1 MAAPDSQAPEQ
12 ESVEPASLIGRDEMN
27 LAEFPIALI
36 ADRVPAGQ
44 KTLYFEDN
52 HGRLTVTGS
61 DAYGLPTATDADVI
75 VALIYLTKIRN
86 GFTDVKVNFSKY
98 ELIKLL
104 NWPDDG
110 AYYKRLDL
118 ALNRWGGVWLVYD
131 KCWWNNRLKR
141 FTSAKMHIIDTVDF
155 AEPDGRGRGGRTHL
169 PLSTFTWNKTFIES
183 CQADNLRQL
192 DLDEYFSLNSAIS
205 KRLYRFL
212 GKRFYLRGD
221 WTFDLHEIAF
231 DRVGLSRNYKGNAG
245 KIKEKLQPA
254 IAELERIGFLKP
266 LSRSDRYTRIDRGQW
281 SIRLARPSPALAAPQ
296 PADPAVVEPEPPL
309 VVELV
314 NRGVT
319 RATAAELVRQHPADA
334 IEAKIEVFDWLAE
347 KRDKRVSKNPGGYLA
362 ESIRKGYVPPKG
374 FESKAAREQRQ
385 ADERERKRQA
395 EEARRRTEAE
405 ERARE
410 EAEQLRVDTYLAS
423 LTAEERAALQ
433 AEALAKANPFYARQY
448 RRSRGDARS
457 AARYLKLIVEA
468 HVSEILADRTRSA
481 STR

>member
-1 MAAPDSQAPEQ
+1 MATPNSQVPEQ
-12 ESVEPASLIGRDEMN
+12 ESVEPAPLIGRDEMN

-44 KTLYFEDN
+44 KTLYFEDK

-155 AEPDGRGRGGRTHL
+155 AEPDGRGRGGQSHL

-192 DLDEYFSLNSAIS
+192 DLDEYFSLKSAVS

-212 GKRFYLRGD
+212 GKRFYLQRE
-221 WTFDLHEIAF
+221 WTFDLAEIAF
-231 DRVGLSRNYKGNAG
+231 DRVGLSRSYKGNAG

-266 LSRSDRYTRIDRGQW
+266 LGRNDRYTRIDRGQW
-281 SIRLARPSPALAAPQ
+281 SIRLTRQSLALAAPQ
-296 PADPAVVEPEPPL
+296 PAAPAAVEPEPPL
-309 VVELV
+309 LAELV
-314 NRGVT
+314 RRGVT
-319 RATAAELVRQHPADA
+319 RATVAELVRQYPAERIA
-334 IEAKIEVFDWLAE
+334 AKLEVFDWLTE
-347 KRDKRVSKNPGGYLA
+347 KQDKRVSTNPGGYLA
-362 ESIRKGYVPPKG
+362 ESIRKSYVPPKG
-374 FESKAAREQRQ
+374 FESKMARERRQ

-395 EEARRRTEAE
+395 EEAQRRAEDE
-405 ERARE
+405 ERACE
-410 EAEQLRVDTYLAS
+410 EAEQLRVSAYLAS
-423 LTAEERAALQ
+423 LTPEERETLQ
-433 AEALAKANPFYARQY
+433 AEALAKANPFFIRQY
-448 RRSRGDARS
+448 RRSQGDAKS
-457 AARYLKLIVEA
+457 EARYLKLIVGA
-468 HVSEILADRTRSA
+468 HVSEILADRESA
-481 STR
+481 HS